1 MWVQEIGSYLLHSF
15 SLYSG
20 VHFRIAWRD
29 FYGHVLAA
37 FPRVSMGRPFR
48 EKYAG
53 VQWETNREHLEAW
66 REGRTGVPIVDAAM
80 RQANSM
86 GALSYLCVRV
96 KIKHRHYRVDAQS
109 RAHDRCNVPY

>member
-53 VQWETNREHLEAW
+53 VQWETNHEHLEAW
-66 REGRTGVPIVDAAM
+66 RAGRTGVPIVDAAM

-86 GALSYLCVRV
+86 GALTYLCMS
-96 KIKHRHYRVDAQS
+96 KG
-109 RAHDRCNVPY
+109 